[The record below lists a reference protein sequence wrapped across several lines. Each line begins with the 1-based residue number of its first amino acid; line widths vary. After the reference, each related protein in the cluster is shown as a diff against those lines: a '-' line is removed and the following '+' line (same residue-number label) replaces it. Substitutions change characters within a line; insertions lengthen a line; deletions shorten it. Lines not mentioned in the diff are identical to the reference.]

1 MLIVLT
7 CVAAVVVIVVY
18 GLVTSKGIDDLR

>member
-1 MLIVLT
+1 MFIVLT

-18 GLVTSKGIDDLR
+18 GLVTAKEIDELR

>member
-18 GLVTSKGIDDLR
+18 GLVTSKESDDLR

>member
-7 CVAAVVVIVVY
+7 CIAAVVVIVVY
-18 GLVTSKGIDDLR
+18 GLVTSKEIDDLR